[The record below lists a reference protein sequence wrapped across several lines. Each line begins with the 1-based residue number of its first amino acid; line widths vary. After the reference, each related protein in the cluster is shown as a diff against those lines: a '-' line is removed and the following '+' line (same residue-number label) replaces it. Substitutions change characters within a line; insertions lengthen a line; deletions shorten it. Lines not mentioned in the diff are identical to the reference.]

1 MEMVIFKDQN
11 GILVNRIL
19 TAKDSSDMSLKN
31 RFVAELEKSEDVEL
45 ERVIHF

>member
-1 MEMVIFKDQN
+1 MVIFKDQN

-19 TAKDSSDMSLKN
+19 IAKDSSDMSLKN

-45 ERVIHF
+45 EPVIHF